1 MQSIP
6 APSIHVIGNVQ
17 LDVLASPVTGLPV
30 PGGDTIVDRIDARIA
45 GAAGNVSLA
54 LTALGTACRLFGAIG
69 DDYAGRWILD
79 DLALLG
85 LAHDLIVVP
94 GGATGISIALEA
106 PDRERAFLTAHGVLE
121 NFEARSV
128 SPEAVE
134 ADFVIFTGYFSMP
147 GMRKGGARQL
157 LEGARAQGAKTL
169 FDTGWDPENWQD
181 SGAAEVLDL
190 IPLVDIFLPNE
201 PEALAL
207 TGLADPAAA
216 AAALAER
223 SRGWVVVK
231 LGDRGAVACNADGE
245 KIRIDALA
253 IEVTD
258 TTGAGDSF
266 AAGLITE
273 LAAGQGMHEALNFAG
288 RLASTVVGRPSRD
301 RYPSRQQVDAQRWQ
315 N

>member
-1 MQSIP
+1 MESIP
-6 APSIHVIGNVQ
+6 VPSIHVIGNVQ
-17 LDVLASPVTGLPV
+17 LDVLASPVTSLPV
-30 PGGDTIVDRIDARIA
+30 PGGDTIVDRIEARIA

-54 LTALGTACRLFGAIG
+54 LTALGSAHRLFGAIG
-69 DDYAGRWILD
+69 DDDAGRWIRD
-79 DLALLG
+79 DLEPLG
-85 LAHDLIVVP
+85 LARDLVVVS

-106 PDRERAFLTAHGVLE
+106 PARERAFLTAHGVLE
-121 NFEARSV
+121 NYDASGI
-128 SPEAVE
+128 SAEAVE

-157 LEGARAQGAKTL
+157 LAGARAHGAKTL
-169 FDTGWDPENWQD
+169 FDTGWDPDNWQG

-207 TGLADPAAA
+207 TGLTDPAAA
-216 AAALAER
+216 ATVLAER

-231 LGDRGAVACNADGE
+231 LGDRGAVACNATGE

-253 IEVTD
+253 VEVTD

-266 AAGLITE
+266 AAGLVTE
-273 LAAGQGMHEALNFAG
+273 LAAGQEMHEALNFAG
-288 RLASTVVGRPSRD
+288 RLASAVVGRPSRD
-301 RYPSRQQVDAQRWQ
+301 RYPSRQQVGA
-315 N
+315 